1 MRRITVDQNQTL
13 DLLKRRTTSQ
23 PFHFTFALIYIT
35 ITGVVA
41 YLNGFTVCRNYIL
54 AEGDNVFGLGALLA
68 LLLGL
73 EWFERKQYDDTPPT
87 GIALLLLV
95 TRMIFFE
102 GMVALDCTRT
112 ALFLYP
118 VIPFSAYFAFGR
130 RISAL
135 LSLFYVALTIW
146 RTGYINSAW
155 YTDPTL
161 SSNMLSFTFVMLF
174 TPIIA
179 RIIRRD
185 EQSRRRTEQLLN
197 DLKASNLQL
206 RAYAEQAAELSAA
219 EERNR
224 LARDIHDS
232 LGHHLT
238 AVSIQ
243 LEKALAYQDRAPEV
257 AIQAVRDA
265 KQAATE
271 ALQNVRR
278 SVSAL
283 RDTNGNFSLKTAL
296 SDLVNRLNNDQFTI
310 TFNITGDEAG
320 YSRPVLMTLYRT
332 AQEGLTNIEKHA
344 QANAV
349 VLTITLGEEEASLL
363 LRDDGRGFDTTML
376 DATSTTQTLSFGL
389 RGIRERLDIVRG
401 HLALQ
406 STPQRGTELAI
417 TIPKQLT
424 MKNSED
430 LSYV

>member
-1 MRRITVDQNQTL
+1 MDQKPTL
-13 DLLKRRTTSQ
+13 DLLKRRTASP
-23 PFHFTFALIYIT
+23 PFHFTFALMYIT

-41 YLNGFTVCRNYIL
+41 YLNSFTLCRNYIL
-54 AEGDNVFGLGALLA
+54 VEGDAGFGLATLLI

-73 EWFERKQYDDTPPT
+73 EWFERKRYDDTPPT
-87 GIALLLLV
+87 GIAIILLV

-102 GMVALDCTRT
+102 GMIALDCTRT

-118 VIPFSAYFAFGR
+118 VIPFSAYFAFGG
-130 RISAL
+130 RISWL
-135 LSLFYVALTIW
+135 LSLFYMALTVW
-146 RTGYINSAW
+146 RMGHINSTW
-155 YTDPTL
+155 YTNPELT
-161 SSNMLSFTFVMLF
+161 SNILSFIFVMLL
-174 TPIIA
+174 TPITA

-185 EQSRRRTEQLLN
+185 EQNRQRTEQLLN
-197 DLKASNLQL
+197 DLKVSNLQL

-257 AIQAVRDA
+257 TTQAIRDA

-283 RDTNGNFSLKTAL
+283 RDSDGDFSLKIAL
-296 SDLVNRLNNDQFTI
+296 NNLVNRLNNDHFSI
-310 TFNITGDEAG
+310 AFNITGNETG

-344 QANAV
+344 QASAV

-363 LRDDGRGFDTTML
+363 LRDDGQGFDTTTL
-376 DATSTTQTLSFGL
+376 DTVPTAQQAPRFGL
-389 RGIRERLDIVRG
+389 QGIRERLDSVRG

-417 TIPKQLT
+417 TIPKQLIT
-424 MKNSED
+424 KNPRI
-430 LSYV
+430 

>member
-1 MRRITVDQNQTL
+1 MDQKPTF
-13 DLLKRRTTSQ
+13 DLLKRRTASP
-23 PFHFTFALIYIT
+23 PFHFTFALMYIT

-41 YLNGFTVCRNYIL
+41 YLNSFTLCRNYIL
-54 AEGDNVFGLGALLA
+54 VEGDAGFGLGTLLI

-73 EWFERKQYDDTPPT
+73 EWFERKRYDDTPPT
-87 GIALLLLV
+87 GIAIILLV

-102 GMVALDCTRT
+102 GMIALDCTRT

-118 VIPFSAYFAFGR
+118 VIPFSAYFAFGG
-130 RISAL
+130 RISWL
-135 LSLFYVALTIW
+135 LSLFYMALAVW
-146 RTGYINSAW
+146 RMGHIDSAW
-155 YTDPTL
+155 YTDPEL
-161 SSNMLSFTFVMLF
+161 ISNILSFIFVMLL
-174 TPIIA
+174 TPVTA

-185 EQSRRRTEQLLN
+185 EQSRQRTEQLLN
-197 DLKASNLQL
+197 DLKVSNLQL

-257 AIQAVRDA
+257 TTQAIRDA

-283 RDTNGNFSLKTAL
+283 RDSDGDFSLKTAL
-296 SDLVNRLNNDQFTI
+296 SNLVNRLNNDYFSI
-310 TFNITGDEAG
+310 TFSITGDETG

-344 QANAV
+344 QASAV

-363 LRDDGRGFDTTML
+363 LRDDGQGFDTTTL
-376 DATSTTQTLSFGL
+376 DTAPTAQAPRFGL
-389 RGIRERLDIVRG
+389 QGIRERLDSVRG

-406 STPQRGTELAI
+406 SAPQRGTELAI
-417 TIPKQLT
+417 TIPKQLIT
-424 MKNSED
+424 NNPRI
-430 LSYV
+430 

>member
-1 MRRITVDQNQTL
+1 MDQKPTL
-13 DLLKRRTTSQ
+13 DLLKRRTASP
-23 PFHFTFALIYIT
+23 PFHFTFALMYIT

-41 YLNGFTVCRNYIL
+41 YLNSFTLCRNYIL
-54 AEGDNVFGLGALLA
+54 VEGDAGFGLATLLI

-73 EWFERKQYDDTPPT
+73 EWFERKRYDDTPPT
-87 GIALLLLV
+87 GIAIILLV

-102 GMVALDCTRT
+102 GMIALDCTRT

-118 VIPFSAYFAFGR
+118 VIPFSAYFAFGG
-130 RISAL
+130 RISWL
-135 LSLFYVALTIW
+135 LSLFYMALTVW
-146 RTGYINSAW
+146 RMGHINSTW
-155 YTDPTL
+155 YTNPELT
-161 SSNMLSFTFVMLF
+161 SNILSFIFVMLL
-174 TPIIA
+174 TPITA

-185 EQSRRRTEQLLN
+185 EQNRQRTERLLN
-197 DLKASNLQL
+197 DLKVSNLQL

-257 AIQAVRDA
+257 ATQAIRDA

-283 RDTNGNFSLKTAL
+283 RDSDGDFSLKIAL
-296 SDLVNRLNNDQFTI
+296 NNLVNRLNNDHFSI
-310 TFNITGDEAG
+310 AFNITGNETG

-344 QANAV
+344 QASTV

-363 LRDDGRGFDTTML
+363 LRDDGQGFDTTTL
-376 DATSTTQTLSFGL
+376 DTSPTAQAPRFGL
-389 RGIRERLDIVRG
+389 QGIRERLDSVRG

-417 TIPKQLT
+417 TIPKQLIT
-424 MKNSED
+424 KNPRI
-430 LSYV
+430 